1 MKENCLMGKEYI
13 ELRSSLDALCR
24 SFIENK
30 ETIRDTFPWDSVYLY
45 PVCGAVFTDKRRR
58 ADGEQLKYCRDL
70 LRDETGVFSSFRG
83 LVRIAVISLLC
94 AGGEIESRLKRTIQ
108 VYDALR
114 KHFFSSQYLPVAA
127 VMIADLVRPE
137 KYDETAAR
145 VRHIYDLMKNEH
157 PFLTSG
163 EDSVFAA
170 MLALSP
176 MTDAEIVSET
186 ERCFEL
192 LKGEFFSSSA
202 VQSLSHV
209 LALGE
214 GTPEEKCRKT
224 MELFHGLKKKG
235 CRYGTGYELATLGA
249 LALLPKEADST
260 VGELIEADHFLEKQK
275 GYGVFGLGRKQRL
288 MHAGMLLTSDYLGT
302 DSSPVM
308 NSAAL
313 SGVVSLVAAQQTAV
327 CAAVAAAGTAAAA
340 SS

>member
-1 MKENCLMGKEYI
+1 
-13 ELRSSLDALCR
+13 
-24 SFIENK
+24 
-30 ETIRDTFPWDSVYLY
+30 
-45 PVCGAVFTDKRRR
+45 
-58 ADGEQLKYCRDL
+58 
-70 LRDETGVFSSFRG
+70 
-83 LVRIAVISLLC
+83 
-94 AGGEIESRLKRTIQ
+94 
-108 VYDALR
+108 
-114 KHFFSSQYLPVAA
+114 
-127 VMIADLVRPE
+127 MIADLVRPE

-275 GYGVFGLGRKQRL
+275 RLWCFRSGEKAETDACGNAADQRL
-288 MHAGMLLTSDYLGT
+288 SGNGQQPGDEFRRSQRCGF
-302 DSSPVM
+302 
-308 NSAAL
+308 L
-313 SGVVSLVAAQQTAV
+313 SGSTADCGLCSGRCCRHRCPRRRLRVGSL
-327 CAAVAAAGTAAAA
+327 CRI
-340 SS
+340 